1 MSDRMI
7 DELKR
12 QQSEDNFFRMAGQMI
27 SEEEL
32 AEFEKSQQEAPELPP
47 DLAAKFHKQNRELI
61 ERSFKKKKHR
71 IIFRRMAQAA
81 AALMICVGASGTALY
96 VTVDAA
102 RDSIN
107 NFFLEQFEDHAVVKP
122 GDGTDDLDESS
133 GCAVPD
139 DWDGP
144 VIPGWVPERY
154 TDVEGSVSAYDSV
167 LFYSSLQDGDY
178 LIIHTATEKS
188 ELNIDTEDM
197 ILNSEVSIQGV
208 PAKIYKKNNE
218 KQISIVFTKNNIAVR
233 IRGNL
238 TENEVKKIAE
248 NIMFM

>member
-12 QQSEDNFFRMAGQMI
+12 QQNEDNFFRFAGQMI

-32 AEFEKSQQEAPELPP
+32 AEFEKSQQEAPEMPP
-47 DLAAKFHKQNRELI
+47 ELAAKFHKQNRELI

-71 IIFRRMAQAA
+71 LIFRRMAQAA

-122 GDGTDDLDESS
+122 DDGTDDFDESS

-144 VIPGWVPERY
+144 VTPGWVPERF
-154 TDVEGSVSAYDSV
+154 TDVEASTSEKYYG
-167 LFYSSLQDGDY
+167 LFYSSAQVKDY
-178 LIIHTATEKS
+178 LLIYIA
-188 ELNIDTEDM
+188 LGQD
-197 ILNSEVSIQGV
+197 VSIDMENTRLHSEMMIQNV
-208 PAKIYKKNNE
+208 PAQVYYKVDSS
-218 KQISIVFTKNNIAVR
+218 QISIVFTKDDLTINIK
-233 IRGNL
+233 GNL
-238 TENEVKKIAE
+238 TEDEAVKIAE
-248 NIMFM
+248 NMNFL

>member
-122 GDGTDDLDESS
+122 DDGRDGLDESS

-144 VIPGWVPERY
+144 VTPGWVPERY
-154 TDVEGSVSAYDSV
+154 TDVEGSGSEEDRV
-167 LFYSSLQDGDY
+167 LFYSSSQKGDY
-178 LIIHTATEKS
+178 LVIHIVSGKYD
-188 ELNIDTEDM
+188 LNIDTEDM
-197 ILNSEVSIQGV
+197 ILHSQRIVQNV
-208 PAKIYKKNNE
+208 PAQIYFKKDDG
-218 KQISIVFTKNNIAVR
+218 QISIVFTKNDITVR

-238 TENEVKKIAE
+238 SEDEAAKIAE
-248 NIMFM
+248 NIKFM

>member
-32 AEFEKSQQEAPELPP
+32 AEFEKSQQEATELPP
-47 DLAAKFHKQNRELI
+47 ELAAKFHKQNRELI
-61 ERSFKKKKHR
+61 ERSFKKKKHHL
-71 IIFRRMAQAA
+71 IFRRMAQAA

-122 GDGTDDLDESS
+122 DDGTDDLDEDS

-144 VIPGWVPERY
+144 VTPGWVPERY
-154 TDVEGSVSAYDSV
+154 TEVEESVSEGAYT
-167 LFYSSLQDGDY
+167 LFYSGFQKNDY
-178 LIIHTATEKS
+178 LIIHMVSGKYDLS
-188 ELNIDTEDM
+188 IDTEDM
-197 ILNSEVSIQGV
+197 LLSKEIVIQDV
-208 PAKIYKKNNE
+208 PAQIYHKKDE
-218 KQISIVFTKNNIAVR
+218 KQISMIFTKKDLTVH

-238 TENEVKKIAE
+238 TEDEAKKIAE
-248 NIMFM
+248 NMRFM

>member
-47 DLAAKFHKQNRELI
+47 ELAVKFHKQNRELI

-71 IIFRRMAQAA
+71 LIFRRLAQAA

-122 GDGTDDLDESS
+122 DDGTDDLDENS

-144 VIPGWVPERY
+144 VTPRWVPKRY
-154 TDVEGSVSAYDSV
+154 TDVEKIEAEGTYG
-167 LFYSSLQDGDY
+167 LFYSSSQNGDY
-178 LIIHTATEKS
+178 LIIYIVSGKYD
-188 ELNIDTEDM
+188 LNIDTEDM
-197 ILNSEVSIQGV
+197 VLFSETEIQNV
-208 PAKIYKKNNE
+208 PAKIYYKNDE
-218 KQISIVFTKNNIAVR
+218 KRLSLIFAKNDCTIRISGTVTVD
-233 IRGNL
+233 
-238 TENEVKKIAE
+238 EVEKVAE
-248 NIMFM
+248 NMNF

>member
-12 QQSEDNFFRMAGQMI
+12 QQNEDNFFRLAGQMI

-47 DLAAKFHKQNRELI
+47 ELAAKFHKQNRELI
-61 ERSFKKKKHR
+61 ERSFKKKKYR
-71 IIFRRMAQAA
+71 LIFRRMAQAA

-122 GDGTDDLDESS
+122 DNGTDDLDENS

-139 DWDGP
+139 DWEGP
-144 VIPGWVPERY
+144 VTPGWVPERY
-154 TDVEGSVSAYDSV
+154 TDVEKIEAEGTYG
-167 LFYSSLQDGDY
+167 LFYSSSQKKDY
-178 LIIHTATEKS
+178 LIIYIISEKS
-188 ELNIDTEDM
+188 ELNIDIEDM
-197 ILNSEVSIQGV
+197 ELYAETTVQNV
-208 PAKIYKKNNE
+208 PAKIYIKKDNT
-218 KQISIVFTKNNIAVR
+218 QLSILFTKNNLTIR

-238 TENEVKKIAE
+238 TESEAKEIAE
-248 NIMFM
+248 NMIFM